1 MAKTVLMTKND
12 GRLTFDVELPY
23 VFSLLANGKY
33 TITIKRANE
42 KRSIPQNDLMW
53 MWLTCIERET
63 GTPKDDIYMYYCK
76 KFGTAS
82 HIKNEKLE
90 MIDAIEA
97 EINSKTSY
105 SITRCIE
112 NMFEGEI
119 FSVRKT
125 GTVEDVERITPEMLY
140 NAYKKALSECTVEIY
155 VVGSVDID

>member
-63 GTPKDDIYMYYCK
+63 GTPKDDVYMYYCK
-76 KFGTAS
+76 KF
-82 HIKNEKLE
+82 L
-90 MIDAIEA
+90 M
-97 EINSKTSY
+97 KT
-105 SITRCIE
+105 IQVG
-112 NMFEGEI
+112 NKM
-119 FSVRKT
+119 
-125 GTVEDVERITPEMLY
+125 ERIYNTSSKLKMEQMTEFLNKIQVDAATELGITLPKPEDRFFEQFY
-140 NAYKKALSECTVEIY
+140 AQFNY
-155 VVGSVDID
+155 

>member
-63 GTPKDDIYMYYCK
+63 GTPKDDVYMYYCK
-76 KFGTAS
+76 KF
-82 HIKNEKLE
+82 L
-90 MIDAIEA
+90 M
-97 EINSKTSY
+97 KT
-105 SITRCIE
+105 IQVG
-112 NMFEGEI
+112 NKM
-119 FSVRKT
+119 
-125 GTVEDVERITPEMLY
+125 ERIYNTSSKLNMEQMTEFLNKIQVDAATELGITLPKPEDRFFEQFY
-140 NAYKKALSECTVEIY
+140 AQFNY
-155 VVGSVDID
+155 

>member
-63 GTPKDDIYMYYCK
+63 GTPKEDVYMYYCK
-76 KFGTAS
+76 KFLMKTIQIGD
-82 HIKNEKLE
+82 KLE
-90 MIDAIEA
+90 HIYNTNSKLNQEQMSEFLTKIQIDALTELG
-97 EINSKTSY
+97 
-105 SITRCIE
+105 ITLPKPEDRF
-112 NMFEGEI
+112 FEQ
-119 FSVRKT
+119 F
-125 GTVEDVERITPEMLY
+125 
-140 NAYKKALSECTVEIY
+140 Y
-155 VVGSVDID
+155 VQFNY

>member
-63 GTPKDDIYMYYCK
+63 GTPKDDVYMYYCK
-76 KFGTAS
+76 KF
-82 HIKNEKLE
+82 L
-90 MIDAIEA
+90 M
-97 EINSKTSY
+97 KT
-105 SITRCIE
+105 IQVG
-112 NMFEGEI
+112 NKM
-119 FSVRKT
+119 
-125 GTVEDVERITPEMLY
+125 ERIYNTSSKLNQEQMSEFLNKIQVDAATELGITLPKPEDRFFEQFY
-140 NAYKKALSECTVEIY
+140 AQFNY
-155 VVGSVDID
+155 